1 MIIHVSMYTYIYIFR
16 QSSGSSSL
24 ETYTSPG
31 RGLAKEQRPSGR
43 LYRVWL
49 PKSVP
54 SPKSKGSTSRTCAK
68 NGAETPFKADSKF
81 DQRMANPF

>member
-1 MIIHVSMYTYIYIFR
+1 MTIHVYIYIYIFR
-16 QSSGSSSL
+16 QSSGSPTL

-49 PKSVP
+49 PKSEP

-68 NGAETPFKADSKF
+68 NGAETLKGGF
-81 DQRMANPF
+81 QV